1 MMIART
7 QRRRALACVCGLLV
21 FTGWATASDALAR
34 TKPAGPIVLRHR
46 FKRVGVGAYVL
57 AAGAH
62 VYLASSAG
70 GTVIDDQTGQRTAFS
85 HPYCGPFVFGGP
97 WLLAECVPPASE
109 SVGLEQL
116 TSGAWLTFT
125 TAVGE
130 HPVAAGADWIE
141 FRRLG
146 DPFTYTFENVRTGIV
161 RTIPYRAGGSSIP
174 DLNFPMLGRRLCS
187 PLHVPSGPGAMT
199 FYGKFAIVDSVGTD
213 GGIRYYLE
221 RCGTRLHERLDGSNL
236 GTPEA
241 TLAANSRAVVWQQ
254 PFRPKLHG
262 VLLPSLQRFMVPLP
276 DTIDLGATGVQ
287 SSIALSSTRLYVLDG
302 EGQLWSTPAPHPA
315 ASATLIARRQRDA
328 AQRAAPTSDTRSA

>member
-1 MMIART
+1 MPGFSATQGRASRSYETMMIAGTRT
-7 QRRRALACVCGLLV
+7 TRALICFCGLLAFSV
-21 FTGWATASDALAR
+21 CATGSAGLAR
-34 TKPAGPIVLRHR
+34 AKPARPLVLRQR
-46 FKRVGVGAYVL
+46 FEGAGVGAWVL

-62 VYLASSAG
+62 VYLATSAG
-70 GTVIDDQTGQRTAFS
+70 GTVIDDQTGQRTAFV
-85 HPYCGPFVFGGP
+85 HPDCGPFVFGGP

-109 SVGLEQL
+109 SVGLERL
-116 TSGAWLTFT
+116 ASGAWRTFT

-141 FRRLG
+141 FRRV
-146 DPFTYTFENVRTGIV
+146 DAFTYTFESVSTGIV
-161 RTIPYRAGGSSIP
+161 RTIPYRAGGRSIP
-174 DLNFPMLGRRLCS
+174 DLNAPALVRRLCS

-199 FYGKFAIVDSVGTD
+199 FYGNFAIVESVGTD

-241 TLAANSRAVVWQQ
+241 TLAANSRAIVWQE
-254 PFRPKLHG
+254 PFLPELRG
-262 VLLPSLQRFMVPLP
+262 VLLPSLRRFAVPLP

-302 EGQLWSTPAPHPA
+302 EGQLWSAPAPVTP
-315 ASATLIARRQRDA
+315 LRQR
-328 AQRAAPTSDTRSA
+328 R